1 MLKHII
7 ALSLLV
13 TAIQGCPQICNC
25 IGDTISCR
33 NRNLHTV
40 PAFGLSDFHGVK
52 VLDLSFNNFTSLPRN
67 SYTNVHLEKLLLN
80 NNHLRFMDDETF
92 KGLENELKHLDISNN
107 QLTSLPLALGTLS
120 KLKVLNVSNNFVGNN
135 VLDMTESVMRALG
148 DTITDFTFGSKMQRT
163 WPVTVTT
170 HLQDLHRLEVT
181 GLHPSFTIIPSN
193 AFHSF
198 ETTLFELSIHN
209 TNLLVVPLG
218 ISNLRNLDILHFDY
232 NHNTGDQGMLLQS
245 FPTSN
250 RSKLTTLSL
259 KGDSLTVFPRVLRYL
274 QKLVKFS
281 IDDNPID
288 FLSENSVEG
297 LSSLRELTLRNC
309 SLERVPAAL
318 ATIPHLE
325 TIDLSLN
332 TIETIEQRDLEG
344 FSRIKTLVL
353 SNMPLKYI
361 SRDSLRPLHSI
372 KEITMNNTLLTE
384 VPRALNF
391 TTTLEKVNIGND
403 RLDCMCENMVWLLHR
418 LVGCNAKGTRQFKVF
433 GDCDTIHSTVDDYL
447 TNYAPYCPQYKE
459 ICHIMP
465 YNVNG

>member
-1 MLKHII
+1 MLKHIL

-13 TAIQGCPQICNC
+13 TTIQGCPHICTC

-33 NRNLHTV
+33 NRNIHTV
-40 PAFGLSDFHGVK
+40 PAFSLNDFHGVK
-52 VLDLSFNNFTSLPRN
+52 VLDLSFNNFTVLPSN
-67 SYTNVHLEKLLLN
+67 AFSNAHFEKLLLN
-80 NNHLRFMDDETF
+80 NNHLRFMDFGTF
-92 KGLENELKHLDISNN
+92 KGLESEIKHLDISNN
-107 QLTSLPLALGTLS
+107 RLTVLPVAVANLS
-120 KLKVLNVSNNFVGNN
+120 NLKVLNVSNNFVGNS
-135 VLDMTESVMRALG
+135 VLDMTQSVMRALG

-181 GLHPSFTIIPSN
+181 GLHPSLTILPST

-198 ETTLFELSIHN
+198 ETTLLELSIHN

-232 NHNTGDQGMLLQS
+232 NRNTGDQGMLLQS

-274 QKLVKFS
+274 KKLVKFS

-288 FLSENSVEG
+288 FLSESSVEG
-297 LSSLRELTLRNC
+297 LSSLLELTLRNC
-309 SLERVPAAL
+309 SLERIPAAL

-325 TIDLSLN
+325 TIDLSSN

-344 FSRIKTLVL
+344 FSGIKTLVL

-361 SRDSLRPLHSI
+361 SRDSLKPLHSI
-372 KEITMNNTLLTE
+372 KEITMNNTSLTE
-384 VPRALNF
+384 VPFALNF
-391 TTTLEKVNIGND
+391 TTTLDKVNLGND

-418 LVGCNAKGTRQFKVF
+418 LVGCVAKGTREFKVF

-447 TNYAPYCPQYKE
+447 TNYAPYCPGYKK
-459 ICHIMP
+459 ICNIMP
-465 YNVNG
+465 YG